1 MTTAVCLKCGV
12 MKLGAWVPCPKCGYS
27 PESNE
32 ERAKAILLTDHLLTP
47 EQLKEASAYIG
58 AGNTPNFD
66 EEAISEMAAN
76 FEEISKHPP
85 PGARGCLIM
94 KCILIGIP
102 ISLAIAI
109 AWMLWYLKHSP

>member
-1 MTTAVCLKCGV
+1 
-12 MKLGAWVPCPKCGYS
+12 MKFGAWVPCHKCGYS

-32 ERAKAILLTDHLLTP
+32 ERARAILLSDHNLTG
-47 EQLKEASAYIG
+47 EQLEEVSEKIG
-58 AGNTPNFD
+58 LGIVPTFD
-66 EEAISEMAAN
+66 EAAIAQMASE

-102 ISLAIAI
+102 IALGIAI